1 MQSLVKFAK
10 KFLMSEPFFV
20 DGFEYQFVSVEE
32 FEGGFGIDILVNV
45 ILPKRGQ
52 SYLLDK
58 FSHDISVI
66 IENLG
71 NYYGKIIAYNE
82 MIYVEGKP
90 TTSKVYISP
99 EDSNEL
105 MTSLNENVR
114 KVKVPKMLTG
124 TALGAI
130 YIQADISFEKNEN
143 YKFAS
148 AEHSSIN
155 FYFLYNLS
163 NIELSVLNR
172 GVETNFIKIS
182 SLDERIDKFAT
193 IINDILQ
200 DNDKFRDKIESII
213 YMTLEPSLK
222 LDDTDFYTEANYWI
236 NKINGN
242 KVEPESIGNLTLL
255 DFFDNPS

>member
-10 KFLMSEPFFV
+10 KFLMSEPFFI

-58 FSHDISVI
+58 FSHDISTI

-82 MIYVEGKP
+82 IIYVEGKP

-114 KVKVPKMLTG
+114 KLKVPKMLTG

-130 YIQADISFEKNEN
+130 YIQADISFEQNEN
-143 YKFAS
+143 LLRRYQ
-148 AEHSSIN
+148 EQYQYI
-155 FYFLYNLS
+155 L
-163 NIELSVLNR
+163 V
-172 GVETNFIKIS
+172 
-182 SLDERIDKFAT
+182 DEY
-193 IINDILQ
+193 Q
-200 DNDKFRDKIESII
+200 DTSG
-213 YMTLEPSLK
+213 TQ
-222 LDDTDFYTEANYWI
+222 
-236 NKINGN
+236 NKI
-242 KVEPESIGNLTLL
+242 VE
-255 DFFDNPS
+255 